1 MSDSPLTYR
10 FLDNPQGKFRA
21 SGGSNPVNSDTS
33 QYLDDQYPDSLGSDV
48 LTIALIGPDEGR
60 RKAAASAL
68 AGAQGGDIREFSTYP
83 PSLDDVPKL
92 LEQRY
97 DVIIIDLDSHP
108 EYALE
113 LVESICANGT
123 ATVMVYSMKADSE
136 LLVRCMRAGAREFL
150 TLPFTQSTVAEA
162 LVRASARRPTARP
175 AKKTG
180 GRLLAFLGA
189 KGGDGVT
196 TLACNFA
203 VSMAQESGQSTLLI
217 DLDLPLGDAAL
228 NLGVV
233 AEYSTINA
241 LQNAARLDSAF
252 LSKLLVKHS
261 SGVSVLAAPGK
272 FPQFPAT
279 NDAIDRLL
287 AVARQDF
294 DNVVIDMGSRL
305 DLMGTSL
312 FKEGSTVYLVIQA
325 GIAGLRNSNRL
336 ISQYFTTGIPK
347 LEIVLNRYEPR
358 TMGVA
363 VEDSQRLQRRAA
375 HANHCHSAGAG
386 RFAHLP
392 ADPPDDPQRVRPA
405 RYS

>member
-1 MSDSPLTYR
+1 MSNGRFKREFRFELTAKGS
-10 FLDNPQGKFRA
+10 LQAP
-21 SGGSNPVNSDTS
+21 GGGNPVNSDTS
-33 QYLDDQYPDSLGSDV
+33 SYLDDQYPDSLGADRLS
-48 LTIALIGPDEGR
+48 IALIGPDEER
-60 RKAAASAL
+60 RKAAANAL
-68 AGAQGGDIREFSTYP
+68 AGCQGGEIREFSTYP

-92 LEQRY
+92 LEQHY

-113 LVESICANGT
+113 LVESICANGA
-123 ATVMVYSMKADSE
+123 ATVMVYSVKADSE

-150 TLPFTQSTVAEA
+150 TLPFAQSTMAEA
-162 LVRASARRPTARP
+162 LVRASARRPAARP

-180 GRLLAFLGA
+180 GRLLVFLGA

-203 VSMAQESGQSTLLI
+203 VSLAQESGQSTLLI

-272 FPQFPAT
+272 FPQFQAT
-279 NDAIDRLL
+279 NEAIDRLL

-312 FKEGSTVYLVIQA
+312 FKDGSTVYLVIQA

-336 ISQYFTTGIPK
+336 ISQYFSDRDTQAG
-347 LEIVLNRYEPR
+347 
-358 TMGVA
+358 
-363 VEDSQRLQRRAA
+363 DRAQP
-375 HANHCHSAGAG
+375 
-386 RFAHLP
+386 L
-392 ADPPDDPQRVRPA
+392 
-405 RYS
+405 

>member
-1 MSDSPLTYR
+1 MSDSPSTYR
-10 FLDNPQGKFRA
+10 FLDNPQGKYRA

-189 KGGDGVT
+189 KGGGGG
-196 TLACNFA
+196 NNPGRQF
-203 VSMAQESGQSTLLI
+203 SGF
-217 DLDLPLGDAAL
+217 LG
-228 NLGVV
+228 
-233 AEYSTINA
+233 
-241 LQNAARLDSAF
+241 
-252 LSKLLVKHS
+252 
-261 SGVSVLAAPGK
+261 P
-272 FPQFPAT
+272 
-279 NDAIDRLL
+279 
-287 AVARQDF
+287 
-294 DNVVIDMGSRL
+294 
-305 DLMGTSL
+305 
-312 FKEGSTVYLVIQA
+312 EG
-325 GIAGLRNSNRL
+325 RN
-336 ISQYFTTGIPK
+336 G
-347 LEIVLNRYEPR
+347 
-358 TMGVA
+358 G
-363 VEDSQRLQRRAA
+363 
-375 HANHCHSAGAG
+375 
-386 RFAHLP
+386 
-392 ADPPDDPQRVRPA
+392 
-405 RYS
+405 